1 MPKAMSRTLK
11 KPSGRS
17 MRRSV
22 VATALKSKSLTGKNK
37 VASLRFAL
45 DMPRNKFARL
55 MGRTERAVVDW
66 ESGKAAP
73 QGLSQQ
79 RLRELERLT
88 EALGGLF
95 DADHL
100 GAWFDAP
107 NAALGGL
114 KPVEVIERGE
124 SDRLWQMIF
133 ELKAGTHV

>member
-1 MPKAMSRTLK
+1 MSHLLTK
-11 KPSGRS
+11 RS
-17 MRRSV
+17 RR
-22 VATALKSKSLTGKNK
+22 ASKSAAKVAAAVSKAKMLTEKNK

-45 DMPRNKFARL
+45 EMPRSKFARL

-88 EALGGLF
+88 EALHGLF
-95 DADHL
+95 KDEDL
-100 GAWFDAP
+100 GIWFDTP
-107 NAALGGL
+107 NAVLGWL
-114 KPVEVIERGE
+114 KPIEVIERGE